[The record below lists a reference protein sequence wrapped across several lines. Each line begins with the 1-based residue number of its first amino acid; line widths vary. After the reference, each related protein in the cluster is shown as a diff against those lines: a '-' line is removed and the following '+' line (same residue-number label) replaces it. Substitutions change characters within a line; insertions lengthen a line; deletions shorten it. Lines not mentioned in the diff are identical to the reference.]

1 MSSIRY
7 NVFIDGKAIN
17 RSRKA
22 GRSVQIVS
30 ISCPSI
36 MNLLKNFDP
45 ITDRIIYIVMTVIRI
60 NTIIAW
66 S

>member
-7 NVFIDGKAIN
+7 NVFIDGKAMN

-36 MNLLKNFDP
+36 MNLLNNFEP
-45 ITDRIIYIVMTVIRI
+45 ITDKIIYMVITVIRI
-60 NTIIAW
+60 STIIAW